1 MFILKNLSFTI
12 SPGKKVALVGYSGS
26 GKSTILKLLYRY
38 YEINRESIFIN
49 NIDINDYTLKD
60 IRDNISYI
68 SQNEVLYT
76 DTIKNNIILD
86 REINDIEYLNICKLT
101 YVNDVIKNSN
111 EGHNLL
117 LEENGIN
124 LSGGQ
129 RQRIILARALLKTSS
144 IVLIDEGLNEID
156 IKLERQILNNIFNY
170 YKDRTF
176 IIISHRLNNSDLF
189 NNIIKLES
197 RNTNEFW

>member
-1 MFILKNLSFTI
+1 M
-12 SPGKKVALVGYSGS
+12 
-26 GKSTILKLLYRY
+26 
-38 YEINRESIFIN
+38 
-49 NIDINDYTLKD
+49 
-60 IRDNISYI
+60 
-68 SQNEVLYT
+68 
-76 DTIKNNIILD
+76 
-86 REINDIEYLNICKLT
+86 
-101 YVNDVIKNSN
+101 
-111 EGHNLL
+111 
-117 LEENGIN
+117 
-124 LSGGQ
+124 SGGQ

>member
-1 MFILKNLSFTI
+1 MNKYDYITATTLEE
-12 SPGKKVALVGYSGS
+12 KVRLE
-26 GKSTILKLLYRY
+26 KLIKYM
-38 YEINRESIFIN
+38 EDN
-49 NIDINDYTLKD
+49 NIE
-60 IRDNISYI
+60 DNLLEYK
-68 SQNEVLYT
+68 ERY
-76 DTIKNNIILD
+76 NNICKYLVAKD
-86 REINDIEYLNICKLT
+86 KYLNIEKDIDDIKIKLDEL
-101 YVNDVIKNSN
+101 YKKKDEYEVD
-111 EGHNLL
+111 NLL

-197 RNTNEFW
+197 RNTNEF